1 MSEVRLVSR
10 ATGLLA
16 EFNVAGVLEPAD
28 VHVAQRL
35 GRLGGEADERVLLA
49 VALTVRALRAG
60 SVVLRL
66 REVQESVDVT
76 AFDDTAPRPSAVEP
90 AWPEVGAWQQA
101 VAASPLVTGT
111 AAPLRAHDDG
121 LWLTRSW
128 QQETRVAQQLLRRRH
143 ATVPVSTAALAAAL
157 SRLFPGEL
165 PDEQR
170 RAAAVCAASGVS
182 VLGGG
187 PGTGKTTTVAR
198 LLVALRDAEASGRR
212 AVEPG
217 SGSGAVPGLRVALAA
232 PTGKAAA
239 RLQEA
244 VHGAELPEDRAW
256 LQTLTA
262 STLHRL
268 LGLRRRGN
276 GARHDAS
283 SPLPYDVV
291 VVDEASML
299 SLALFD
305 RLLDALAPTTRLV
318 LAGDPDQLA
327 AVEAGA
333 VLGDIVAASGA
344 HATGPEP
351 VGPADGE
358 GAAADLAVV
367 VPYDPA
373 RLPGDRAGVALL
385 RRVHRFAGQ
394 IEQLAQALRDG
405 DSDAALQ
412 VLSGGDQ
419 VELLTVADGAAI
431 PQHVQEQVRV
441 SVLRGY
447 QKLFGADA
455 KTALGAIDEHR
466 LLCAHRSGP
475 RGVAAWSLLVQRWV
489 EQHGVAVQRDG
500 RYAGL
505 PLMVTAN
512 TYDEGLFNGD
522 TGVVVAGPLPDS
534 PLQAAF
540 ETASGIRTLALGRL
554 GDVAPM
560 HAMTVHRA
568 QGSQFEHVTVVL
580 PEAGSP
586 LATRETL
593 YTAVTRAQRRV
604 TLIGSPEAV
613 NACVTRRS
621 ARATGLRERLS

>member
-1 MSEVRLVSR
+1 MTELRRVSR

-16 EFNVAGVLEPAD
+16 DFNVAGVLEPAD

-35 GRLGGEADERVLLA
+35 GRLGGEQDERVLLA

-66 REVQESVDVT
+66 AEVQDSVDLPPPDET
-76 AFDDTAPRPSAVEP
+76 GPPPAPLVWP
-90 AWPEVGAWQQA
+90 ALDAWQA
-101 VAASPLVTGT
+101 VVAASTLVAGPS
-111 AAPLRAHDDG
+111 APLRSHDGG

-128 QQETRVAQQLLRRRH
+128 QQEERVADQLLRRRRSQ
-143 ATVPVSTAALAAAL
+143 VPVSTPALAAAL
-157 SRLFPGEL
+157 ARLFPGHD

-170 RAAAVCAASGVS
+170 RAAAVCAISSVS

-198 LLVALRDAEASGRR
+198 LLAALREAG
-212 AVEPG
+212 APEDPAPG
-217 SGSGAVPGLRVALAA
+217 GTALRVALAA

-244 VHGAELPEDRAW
+244 VHAADLPLDQGW
-256 LQTLTA
+256 LETLTA

-283 SPLPYDVV
+283 SPLPYDLV

-299 SLALFD
+299 SLSLFD
-305 RLLDALAPTTRLV
+305 RLLDALAPAARLV
-318 LAGDPDQLA
+318 LVGDPDQLA

-333 VLGDIVAASGA
+333 VLGDLVGAAESGA
-344 HATGPEP
+344 PR
-351 VGPADGE
+351 E
-358 GAAADLAVV
+358 GLAAV
-367 VPYDPA
+367 VPYDPPHQ
-373 RLPGDRAGVALL
+373 PGDRAGVAIL
-385 RRVHRFAGQ
+385 RTVHRFGGDIQ
-394 IEQLAQALRDG
+394 RLAQALRDG
-405 DSDAALQ
+405 DAEAAEQ
-412 VLSGGDQ
+412 VLTDGGD
-419 VELLTVADGAAI
+419 VELLTVPDAGPI
-431 PQHVQEQVRV
+431 PGDVQERVRET
-441 SVLRGY
+441 VLLHYRR
-447 QKLFGADA
+447 LFGAA
-455 KTALGAIDEHR
+455 ANSALAALDEHR
-466 LLCAHRSGP
+466 LLCAHRTGP
-475 RGVAAWSLLVQRWV
+475 RGVSAWTQLVQRWV
-489 EQHGVAVQRDG
+489 EQEGITVQPDG
-500 RYAGL
+500 TYVGL
-505 PLMVTAN
+505 PLLVTAN

-522 TGVVVAGPLPDS
+522 TGVVVAGPEPDS

-540 ETASGIRTLALGRL
+540 HTVAGVRVLGLGRL

-560 HAMTVHRA
+560 HAVTVHRA
-568 QGSQFEHVTVVL
+568 QGSQFDHVTVVL

-604 TLIGSPEAV
+604 RLIGSPEAFR
-613 NACVTRRS
+613 ACVDRRS
-621 ARATGLRERLS
+621 ARATGLQERLA

>member
-1 MSEVRLVSR
+1 MSDLRLVSR

-16 EFNVAGVLEPAD
+16 GFNVAGVLEPAD

-35 GRLGGEADERVLLA
+35 GRLGGEDDERVLLA
-49 VALTVRALRAG
+49 VALIVRALRAG

-66 REVQESVDVT
+66 AEVSDSVDLT
-76 AFDDTAPRPSAVEP
+76 TPEETEP
-90 AWPEVGAWQQA
+90 GRAAAELAWPDLRAWQAA
-101 VAASPLVTGT
+101 VAASPLVNGP
-111 AAPLRAHDDG
+111 AAPLHAHDGG

-128 QQETRVAQQLLRRRH
+128 EQESRVAGQLRARR
-143 ATVPVSTAALAAAL
+143 AAAVETPGLTAALD
-157 SRLFPGEL
+157 RLFPGTG

-170 RAAAVCAASGVS
+170 RAAAVCATSAVS

-198 LLVALRDAEASGRR
+198 LLAALHEVSG
-212 AVEPG
+212 
-217 SGSGAVPGLRVALAA
+217 PGLRVALAA

-244 VHGAELPEDRAW
+244 VHGADLPDDRAW
-256 LQTLTA
+256 LATLTS

-299 SLALFD
+299 SLSLFD
-305 RLLDALAPTTRLV
+305 RLLDALAPTARLV
-318 LAGDPDQLA
+318 LVGDPDQLA

-333 VLGDIVAASGA
+333 VLGDLVAAAGS
-344 HATGPEP
+344 
-351 VGPADGE
+351 
-358 GAAADLAVV
+358 AAAPASDVTAIDLAAV
-367 VPYDPA
+367 VPHDPPH
-373 RLPGDRAGVALL
+373 LPGDRAGVAIL
-385 RRVHRFAGQ
+385 RTVHRFQGQ
-394 IEQLAQALRDG
+394 IEHLAQALRDG
-405 DSDAALQ
+405 DAVAAEQ
-412 VLSGGDQ
+412 VLAAGDD
-419 VELLTVADGAAI
+419 VRLLTVPDGA
-431 PQHVQEQVRV
+431 PVPKEVQEKVWA
-441 SVLRGY
+441 SVLAGY
-447 QKLFGADA
+447 EKMFGADA
-455 KTALGAIDEHR
+455 ETALGALDEHR

-500 RYAGL
+500 RYVGM
-505 PLMVTAN
+505 PLLVTAN

-522 TGVVVAGPLPDS
+522 TGVVVAGPLPES

-540 ETASGIRTLALGRL
+540 ETVPGIRTLALGRL
-554 GDVAPM
+554 GDVTPM
-560 HAMTVHRA
+560 HAVTVHRA
-568 QGSQFEHVTVVL
+568 QGSQFDHVTVVL

-613 NACVTRRS
+613 RACVTRRS
-621 ARATGLRERLS
+621 ARATGLRERLA